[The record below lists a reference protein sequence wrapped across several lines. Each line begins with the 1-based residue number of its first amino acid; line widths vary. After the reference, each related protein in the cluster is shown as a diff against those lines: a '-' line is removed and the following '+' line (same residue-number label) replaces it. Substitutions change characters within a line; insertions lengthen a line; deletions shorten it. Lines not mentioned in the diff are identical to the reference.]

1 MAILLKVKNAQTF
14 IENLN
19 SLLDN
24 SIGDKSETWIVERFQ
39 NGVFYTHY
47 MLKVYGIIRLGSVFA
62 PTI

>member
-24 SIGDKSETWIVERFQ
+24 SIGDKSETWIAERFQ

-47 MLKVYGIIRLGSVFA
+47 SSFA
-62 PTI
+62 SEK